1 MKENTIRNKTF
12 DFALRIVKL
21 SRFLIDEKNEYILS
35 KQILRSGTSIGA
47 NIEETIWGGTEKEFL
62 HKLNISYREARETS
76 YWLRLLQW
84 GDYISQ
90 EQFISLENDCEEILK
105 IIGSIQSTMKKKR
118 IANDS

>member
-47 NIEETIWGGTEKEFL
+47 NIEETI
-62 HKLNISYREARETS
+62 
-76 YWLRLLQW
+76 
-84 GDYISQ
+84 
-90 EQFISLENDCEEILK
+90 
-105 IIGSIQSTMKKKR
+105 
-118 IANDS
+118 